1 MDCDKMGRLI
11 LSLRR
16 EKNMTQKQL
25 ADELMISDKTIS
37 KWERAQGCPDVSLL
51 HRLLEVL
58 GVNIEE
64 ILKGDLEANREDGGN
79 MKRLKWYVCPTC
91 GNLLTSTSDAVVS
104 CCGRKLT
111 AMEARQADE
120 EHQLTIE
127 TVEDEFYITFS
138 HEMKKEHFLRFIAYV
153 CCDRVLLVKLYPEQ
167 GGEVRL
173 PRIYGGKFY
182 FGCSRHGLWW
192 QKG

>member
-51 HRLLEVL
+51 HRLSEVL

-138 HEMKKEHFLRFIAYV
+138 HEMKKEHFLHFIAYV